1 MTVFEAKEQAGGLN
15 TYGIVSFRLPQAI
28 ALWEVEQI
36 RQLGVDIRTN
46 IRVGLD
52 IMPEQLLKDYDAV
65 VLAVGMSKVPMLGIE
80 GEQLE
85 GVLDAIDFVESTKTD
100 ISMDLVGKRVA
111 VIGAGNTAIDAA
123 TCSVRMGAEQV
134 QILYR
139 RSEKEMTAYD
149 FEYEFAKQDG
159 VVFQWFTAPKRVI
172 GDDAGPGRWSGM
184 YTHEAGAAE
193 GTAKARPVEIEGS
206 EWTMPVDAVIKAIGQ
221 TRYLPLVE
229 QFELEHTRGI
239 VQIDSA
245 TYQTSNPHIY
255 AAGDVMFGEG
265 QGEAMVV
272 SAAQQGKLAAY
283 PIYKQ
288 LISAQSEPA

>member
-1 MTVFEAKEQAGGLN
+1 
-15 TYGIVSFRLPQAI
+15 
-28 ALWEVEQI
+28 
-36 RQLGVDIRTN
+36 
-46 IRVGLD
+46 
-52 IMPEQLLKDYDAV
+52 MPEQLLKDYDAV

-149 FEYEFAKQDG
+149 FEFEFAKQDG

-172 GDDAGPGRWSGM
+172 GDEQGRVVGLECIRM
-184 YTHEAGAAE
+184 KLEQQE
-193 GTAKARPVEIEGS
+193 GTAKARPVRDYGFR
-206 EWTMPVDAVIKAIGQ
+206 VD
-221 TRYLPLVE
+221 
-229 QFELEHTRGI
+229 H
-239 VQIDSA
+239 
-245 TYQTSNPHIY
+245 
-255 AAGDVMFGEG
+255 AGGCG
-265 QGEAMVV
+265 
-272 SAAQQGKLAAY
+272 Y
-283 PIYKQ
+283 
-288 LISAQSEPA
+288 